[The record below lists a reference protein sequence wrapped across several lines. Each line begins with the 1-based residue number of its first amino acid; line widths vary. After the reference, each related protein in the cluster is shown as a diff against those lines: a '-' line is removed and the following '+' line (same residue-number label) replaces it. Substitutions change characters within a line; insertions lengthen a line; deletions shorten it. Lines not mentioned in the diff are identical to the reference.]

1 VTDTK
6 NDTSSSTQATGLG
19 RIIPDITIQPIGL
32 RPSQAAAATGL
43 TRTRIF
49 AAIKAKEL
57 TAHKDGRATI
67 ITPDELR
74 RFVGN
79 FPTIGRNP
87 VKTAR

>member
-1 VTDTK
+1 VASKDEISLSAQTP
-6 NDTSSSTQATGLG
+6 TGPG
-19 RIIPDITIQPIGL
+19 PAAPEISIQPIGL
-32 RPSQAAAATGL
+32 RPTQAAAITGL

-67 ITPDELR
+67 ITLEELR
-74 RFVGN
+74 RFVGT

-87 VKTAR
+87 EKIAR

>member
-1 VTDTK
+1 VA
-6 NDTSSSTQATGLG
+6 SEISTQTTGQGLALLN
-19 RIIPDITIQPIGL
+19 IQPIGL
-32 RPSQAAAATGL
+32 RPTQAAAITGL

-74 RFVGN
+74 RFVGA

-87 VKTAR
+87 DKAAV